1 MSFGWTVSWC
11 ISLLVHWLVPI
22 YFWSNLA
29 SYRYASGQMS
39 VMRWFCS
46 FRMFWASIEGLSFV
60 RFMQIFSFILRLSL
74 DRNMKLFN
82 LQSNSNDQCVNTF
95 FVIFGQIQLLQTVLE
110 GVSNIKFYQFFVYTF
125 GPKVNFDK

>member
-1 MSFGWTVSWC
+1 MYMFLSYRQTNFGLKKMWNFQNFHPLRGKSIGWTVSWC

-95 FVIFGQIQLLQTVLE
+95 FVIFGQIQLL
-110 GVSNIKFYQFFVYTF
+110 
-125 GPKVNFDK
+125 